1 MIFYSKLE
9 KGKIKVDK
17 GLHKYFMTM
26 LCLPIR
32 IKETI
37 YKQKTI
43 NSPSPLWVTLLNACH
58 RYLLVHCFVLTHTK
72 KKSPNPKSSLV
83 PSIAPPKGATG
94 ADMTRTLKEDDKQ

>member
-72 KKSPNPKSSLV
+72 KKVRIQKALWSLALHHQR
-83 PSIAPPKGATG
+83 APREPT
-94 ADMTRTLKEDDKQ
+94 